1 MCVFISV
8 VGLTGFD
15 FPEYSL
21 LTGRYTSA
29 LRPIT
34 VTCFWAKIGRIIGN
48 KVRIHR
54 NLAFMARKEEDS
66 GKETD

>member
-8 VGLTGFD
+8 AGLTGFD

-29 LRPIT
+29 LMT
-34 VTCFWAKIGRIIGN
+34 HYSNMLLGKN
-48 KVRIHR
+48 
-54 NLAFMARKEEDS
+54 RKNYW
-66 GKETD
+66 

>member
-29 LRPIT
+29 LMT
-34 VTCFWAKIGRIIGN
+34 HYSNMLLGKGRIIGN

-54 NLAFMARKEEDS
+54 KLVFMAHKEEHS